1 MPIVCFSLP
10 IDLYSAD
17 FSDLPYLKEER
28 KSFFQLKTQN
38 VIKITSRQKILSN
51 GVGEV
56 VT

>member
-1 MPIVCFSLP
+1 MLVIKEVRVRT
-10 IDLYSAD
+10 D